1 MEYHQLYYLNVPQSL
16 LHYLFCLTVKYG
28 YLPSEWKIHK
38 IILKSG
44 NRTQVKNYRPISLLS
59 NISKVLERIIY
70 NKIIN
75 HISSRINPAQFGF
88 LQNRSMTQQLLLFLS
103 KIFITRHQLDVIYLE
118 ISKAFD
124 TVSHS
129 HLLTKLLSL
138 TLEVKFGPGSMPIIT
153 NRYLYVTIQ

>member
-1 MEYHQLYYLNVPQSL
+1 MLYRP

-38 IILKSG
+38 IIPIFKSG

-59 NISKVLERIIY
+59 NISEVNNLQQLIS
-70 NKIIN
+70 

-88 LQNRSMTQQLLLFLS
+88 LQNRSATHQLLLFIPN
-103 KIFITRHQLDVIYLE
+103 IFNTLHQLYIIYLD

-124 TVSHS
+124 AVSHS
-129 HLLTKLLSL
+129 YLLTKLSSNIEG
-138 TLEVKFGPGSMPIIT
+138 EVWSWFHVYIT
-153 NRYLYVTIQ
+153 NRYL